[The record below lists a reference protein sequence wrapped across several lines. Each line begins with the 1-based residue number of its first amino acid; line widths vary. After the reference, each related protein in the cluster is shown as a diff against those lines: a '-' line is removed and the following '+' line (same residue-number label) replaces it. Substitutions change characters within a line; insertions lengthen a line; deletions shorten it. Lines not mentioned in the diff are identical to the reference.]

1 MKAHRF
7 PFGGPLR
14 RLRTSTVVLSL
25 VFAGALVV
33 YVLVRPGP

>member
-14 RLRTSTVVLSL
+14 RLRTSTVVLTVL
-25 VFAGALVV
+25 FAGVLAL
-33 YVLVRPGP
+33 YLLVRPAS